1 MDRQQILDLITPLN
15 QPSNSARRVRWL
27 IDLGFQM
34 TISAR
39 AGYPTVDNDIRH
51 LVAFNEMQ
59 HQLYNY
65 LRRPQE
71 NEQWKIEDFL
81 EGLRRYAEATG
92 VAGHLGAAVRT
103 SLESLRVSDS
113 P

>member
-1 MDRQQILDLITPLN
+1 MNRSEILDLVSPLN
-15 QPSNSARRVRWL
+15 EPSNEALRLRWL
-27 IDLGFQM
+27 TELGFQM

-39 AGYPTVDNDIRH
+39 AGYPTVENRIQH

-65 LRRPQE
+65 MRHPQQHE
-71 NEQWKIEDFL
+71 RWQIEYFL
-81 EGLRRYAEATG
+81 QALLRYAEESG

-103 SLESLRVSDS
+103 SLESLRTSG
-113 P
+113 